1 MIEELDL
8 VEEDDQ
14 FTHMIRLDGEYKE
27 EMMLNVFKKDED
39 FLKNEKQYEDIKCE
53 ILGESDA
60 SDSDSSGMVL
70 QLLYN
75 SFSIGYV
82 KPQKQARRIAPT
94 TILTAMLIQRQQRW
108 RRQRRQL
115 IQKEQL
121 LSSTEL
127 KSIQSSFV
135 KQSI

>member
-1 MIEELDL
+1 MGILKVINNNSIKKEHPITIEELDL

-60 SDSDSSGMVL
+60 DSDSSGL
-70 QLLYN
+70 AFYIYLAQ
-75 SFSIGYV
+75 FSN
-82 KPQKQARRIAPT
+82 
-94 TILTAMLIQRQQRW
+94 L
-108 RRQRRQL
+108 
-115 IQKEQL
+115 E
-121 LSSTEL
+121 
-127 KSIQSSFV
+127 
-135 KQSI
+135 